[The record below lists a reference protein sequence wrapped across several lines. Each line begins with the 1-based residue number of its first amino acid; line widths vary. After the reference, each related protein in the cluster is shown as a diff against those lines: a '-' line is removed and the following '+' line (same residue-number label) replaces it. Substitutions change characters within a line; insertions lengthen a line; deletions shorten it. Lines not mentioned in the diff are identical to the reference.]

1 MAAVAESKYE
11 SPETIISTYKML
23 TSECQQIATKIQE
36 FNLEKEVIIAIS
48 NSFIH

>member
-36 FNLEKEVIIAIS
+36 FNLEKEVIIVRSII
-48 NSFIH
+48 NI